1 MNQHAREGADRQE
14 PIFGWRS
21 AETGD
26 RPGVIVP
33 NDGQTLNGQ
42 QLTGADEVPAREVW
56 TPGRSPNGHTRRQ
69 RLAGA
74 RAAGSNRSLDG
85 SGTGRTTAAPR
96 ASSLIWSRAA
106 SLPTSPRPLRP
117 RLARLP
123 GHALLV
129 LLVALIVA
137 GQRFAV
143 LPATP
148 RQPAAPSSAAS
159 RGQLGDLQV
168 LLAPAAPASGG
179 TGGFDPLAGYLRD
192 FGSAVSPRS
201 LSIQIVNAEAGQT
214 IADLARETRRSVETL
229 LWANG
234 MTDPLQPLPAGT
246 PIRVPPVD
254 GMLHVV
260 HDGDTL
266 ESIAARYQVD
276 VSAITGYEPN
286 QVQSDADLV
295 PYRLLMVPGGKLP
308 ARDHVL
314 LYTVREGD
322 TLATIAQYFGL
333 HPETIVW
340 ANSLP
345 NGDLIFPG
353 QHLAILPTDGVMV
366 TVQEGDTVESL
377 AEKYGVDPRVI
388 RDYPMNGLGGNGQL
402 RVGQQVMIPGGKP
415 PAPPPPVAVAGQAPA
430 GAAPDQGN
438 PPAGT
443 ASGHFIWPAVGTIT
457 QYFGPTDFWMEP
469 AYQGYAHFHQGL
481 DIANS
486 MGTPII
492 AADGGQVI
500 FAGWSTVGYGYAVAI
515 DHGNGLVTWYGHM
528 AGQPAVSV
536 GQWVNQGD
544 YLGPMGSTG
553 ASTGPHL
560 HFAVLDHGVW
570 ADPLAYL
577 P

>member
-1 MNQHAREGADRQE
+1 MNQNAREGASRPE
-14 PIFGWRS
+14 PIFGWRPEGAADQA
-21 AETGD
+21 AEITPSGAE
-26 RPGVIVP
+26 RA
-33 NDGQTLNGQ
+33 NGQ
-42 QLTGADEVPAREVW
+42 RLPEPDGTPARDVW
-56 TPGRSPNGHTRRQ
+56 TPGHSPNGHTRRQ
-69 RLAGA
+69 RLVGA
-74 RAAGSNRSLDG
+74 RAGGSSHRLGG
-85 SGTGRTTAAPR
+85 SRTGRTIATPR
-96 ASSLIWSRAA
+96 FNGLAWSRAA
-106 SLPTSPRPLRP
+106 SLPTSWPSLRP

-137 GQRFAV
+137 GQRFTV

-148 RQPAAPSSAAS
+148 RQPAAPLSATS
-159 RGQLGDLQV
+159 TSQLGDLQV

-201 LSIQIVNAEAGQT
+201 LSIQIVNAAAGQT
-214 IADLARETRRSVETL
+214 IADLARQTRRSVETL

-345 NGDLIFPG
+345 DGDLIFPG

-377 AEKYGVDPRVI
+377 AEKFSVDPRVI
-388 RDYPMNGLGGNGQL
+388 RDYPMNGLGDNGQL
-402 RVGQQVMIPGGKP
+402 RVGQQVMIPGGRP
-415 PAPPPPVAVAGQAPA
+415 PAPPPPVVVAEQAPA
-430 GAAPDQGN
+430 GAAPDQAS

-443 ASGHFIWPAVGTIT
+443 ASGHFIWPTVGTIT

-486 MGTPII
+486 MGTPIV

-536 GQWVNQGD
+536 GQRVNQGD

>member
-1 MNQHAREGADRQE
+1 MNQNARAGASRPE
-14 PIFGWRS
+14 PVFGWRPEVAADQS
-21 AETGD
+21 TEIT
-26 RPGVIVP
+26 PNGVERA
-33 NDGQTLNGQ
+33 NGQ
-42 QLTGADEVPAREVW
+42 QLSEPNGIPARDVG
-56 TPGRSPNGHTRRQ
+56 TLGYSPNGHTWRQ

-74 RAAGSNRSLDG
+74 PAADSKGNLNGRWTSRST
-85 SGTGRTTAAPR
+85 SAPRTAVFARWHVATSYGTAAR
-96 ASSLIWSRAA
+96 S
-106 SLPTSPRPLRP
+106 LRP

-129 LLVALIVA
+129 LLVTLIVA
-137 GQRFAV
+137 GQRFAM

-148 RQPAAPSSAAS
+148 QQPASLLVTSTQ
-159 RGQLGDLQV
+159 QLGDLQV
-168 LLAPAAPASGG
+168 LLAPPAPAGSG
-179 TGGFDPLAGYLRD
+179 TGGGDPLAGYLSD
-192 FGSAVSPRS
+192 FGSAVWPRS
-201 LSIQIVNAEAGQT
+201 LSIQIVNAQAGQT

-254 GMLHVV
+254 GMLHIV

-266 ESIAARYQVD
+266 QSIAARYQVD
-276 VSAITGYEPN
+276 LSAITGYAPN

-308 ARDHVL
+308 ARDRVL

-345 NGDLIFPG
+345 DGDLIFPG

-377 AEKYGVDPRVI
+377 AEKYGVDPHVI
-388 RDYPMNGLGGNGQL
+388 RDYPMNGLGDNGRL
-402 RVGQQVMIPGGKP
+402 RVGQQVMIPGGRP
-415 PAPPPPVAVAGQAPA
+415 PAPPPPVVVAEQAPVS
-430 GAAPDQGN
+430 AASNQASR
-438 PPAGT
+438 PAGT
-443 ASGHFIWPAVGTIT
+443 ASGHFIWPTVGSIT

-486 MGTPII
+486 MGTPIV
-492 AADGGQVI
+492 AADGGRVI

-515 DHGNGLVTWYGHM
+515 DHGNGLITWYGHM

-536 GQWVNQGD
+536 GQWVSQGD